1 MANTQTTVPIFV
13 AAQVLEANQL
23 NQSAA
28 TGVPVFATT
37 VTRDAGFGGAGEKPL
52 AEGQL
57 CYLEST
63 NVVQYYDGAAWATVG
78 PAAAPAASGLSFI
91 AKATFTAVANVNIL
105 NCFSASYTHYS
116 LRLSNFSG
124 GGVTTLRFGTAGT
137 PDTGLFYQNSNI
149 YVDSSS
155 IAGGS
160 NANYNAS
167 SANLIGNG
175 YATPGNTL
183 FAEFSSP
190 FETVGT
196 TYVSQGAGSFTAGS
210 LIIGTLNQG
219 RVNTSTSY
227 TDLQI
232 INGAGSMS
240 GTYSIYGYAQS

>member
-1 MANTQTTVPIFV
+1 MANTQTTVPAFV
-13 AAQVLEANQL
+13 DGQVLYGAEL
-23 NQSAA
+23 NQSAG

-37 VTRDAGFGGAGEKPL
+37 VTRDAGFGGAGEKAL

-63 NVVQYYDGAAWATVG
+63 NVVQYYDGAAWATL
-78 PAAAPAASGLSFI
+78 APAPAVSSGLTFI
-91 AKATFTAVANVNIL
+91 FRATFTTVANVNIL
-105 NCFSASYTHYS
+105 NCFSSSYTHYS
-116 LRLSNFSG
+116 LKLSNFSG
-124 GGVTTLRFGTAGT
+124 GGTTTLRFGTSGT
-137 PDTGLFYQNSNI
+137 PDTTASYQNSNVYI
-149 YVDSSS
+149 DSSS
-155 IAGGS
+155 IAGGT
-160 NANYNAS
+160 NANYNAT

-219 RVNTSTSY
+219 RMNTSTSY
-227 TDLQI
+227 TDLQL
-232 INGAGSMS
+232 INSAGSMS
-240 GTYSIYGYAQS
+240 GTYSIYGYAQN